1 MQVPLP
7 TDIFKCKNLGAKHI
21 QFVRSIPSDAI
32 ISTLIGQKTN
42 RHTKMNLEVI

>member
-32 ISTLIGQKTN
+32 ISN
-42 RHTKMNLEVI
+42 NNNNNLYFKNKKLNK